1 MNARSSRITIIVPT
15 KNRAQALHK
24 LLESISRLCEI
35 EKLRPEVIVADN
47 GSEDDTFRSVEAA
60 TAAFPTSLRVIRVTR
75 PGKSAAVNQALKDA
89 TGDVVAFL
97 DDDVAVEK
105 NWLTAVN
112 DFFSDGGYQV
122 GQGIIRLAAPE
133 NDEAEIVT
141 LIERYRTIPRL
152 EYKRHFKTIRSLN
165 GANFF
170 ARREVFDR
178 VGGFDERL
186 GPGASGTS
194 EDVDF
199 ARRLVTANIAIGYAP
214 QAIVYHRIDPSRL
227 TEEYFKQSH
236 RRQGNSRFL
245 LRQRGTIVILLNL
258 VLAAIRYAYYSALGN
273 ERDRYRNKGRIY
285 HYLGMMEA
293 KKHHIPGKRAWLV
306 AIGL

>member
-1 MNARSSRITIIVPT
+1 MNARSPRITIIVPT
-15 KNRAQALHK
+15 KNRADALFK
-24 LLESISRLCEI
+24 LLDSIRRLCEVDT
-35 EKLRPEVIVADN
+35 LRPEVIVANN
-47 GSEDDTFRSVEAA
+47 GSEDDTLQSVEAA
-60 TAAFPTSLRVIRVTR
+60 TPSFPTSLRVITVTR
-75 PGKSAAVNQALKDA
+75 PGKSAAINEALKEA
-89 TGDVVAFL
+89 SGDVMAFL
-97 DDDVAVEK
+97 DDDVTVEK
-105 NWLTAVN
+105 SWLTAVN
-112 DFFSDGGYQV
+112 DFFRAGEYEV
-122 GQGIIRLAAPE
+122 GQGIIRLPAPE
-133 NDEAEIVT
+133 KDEPEIVK

-152 EYKRHFKTIRSLN
+152 EYKRNFKTIRSLN

-199 ARRLVTANIAIGYAP
+199 ARRLGKANIAIGYVP
-214 QAIVYHRIDPSRL
+214 QVIVYHRIDRSRL

-236 RRQGNSRFL
+236 LRQGGSRFL
-245 LRQRGTIVILLNL
+245 IRKRARAVILLNL
-258 VLAAIRYAYYSALGN
+258 LRAGVRYAYHSARGN

-293 KKHHIPGKRAWLV
+293 KKNHMGDKRP
-306 AIGL
+306 

>member
-1 MNARSSRITIIVPT
+1 MTARSPRITIIVPT
-15 KNRAQALHK
+15 KNRADALLK
-24 LLESISRLCEI
+24 LLDSISRACEVDT
-35 EKLRPEVIVADN
+35 LRPEVIVAEN

-60 TAAFPTSLRVIRVTR
+60 MPSFPTSLRVITVTR
-75 PGKSAAVNQALKDA
+75 PGKSAAINEALKEA
-89 TGDVVAFL
+89 SGDVVAFL
-97 DDDVAVEK
+97 DDDVTVEK
-105 NWLTAVN
+105 SWLTAVN
-112 DFFSDGGYQV
+112 DFFRAGEYEV
-122 GQGIIRLAAPE
+122 GQGIIRLSAPE
-133 NDEAEIVT
+133 KDEPEIVK

-178 VGGFDERL
+178 LGGFDERL

-199 ARRLVTANIAIGYAP
+199 ARRLGKASIAIGYVP
-214 QAIVYHRIDPSRL
+214 QVIVYHRIDHSRL
-227 TEEYFKQSH
+227 TEGYFKQSH
-236 RRQGNSRFL
+236 LRQGGSRFL
-245 LRQRGTIVILLNL
+245 IRERATAVILLNL
-258 VLAAIRYAYYSALGN
+258 LRAGVRYAYHSVRGN

-293 KKHHIPGKRAWLV
+293 KKNHMGDKQR
-306 AIGL
+306 